1 MFWQVFL
8 SAVISVGVAG
18 STSLDALREYNYKG
32 NYEKKSNSGARHTLE
47 DNYEGNYTGQT
58 MKKEIEE
65 LKRMFKANSDEVQ
78 SEMIKIK
85 EAFDRQQEKVL
96 EMEAEISD
104 LKRTVNN
111 QDKMIKDL
119 KAVEKVLKHEMYRQE
134 IELNSAK
141 DKTGQTT
148 NMISDHKQTVET
160 MVEYLPLQLIN
171 KSIETV
177 QKMRNERLQ
186 KSLNIYGEKP
196 GRRSGKMGSYKD
208 RSLPKMRLARDGL
221 TERGINGEIA
231 FSAYLSHVIPHLSHG
246 HTIKFDQIIL
256 NDGNGYNQ
264 YSGVF
269 TVPRSGVYLLTFT
282 FDVYDN
288 WQSTGLK
295 LVVNNRNVVD
305 GIAESNGNKHSM
317 AGNTVIIRLARG
329 EVVRLEAYY
338 SADGEIVSTSTS
350 KLATFSGVL
359 LY

>member
-1 MFWQVFL
+1 MMFWQVFL

-18 STSLDALREYNYKG
+18 STGLDGLKEYHYKG
-32 NYEKKSNSGARHTLE
+32 NYAKSSNSGARHTLE
-47 DNYEGNYTGQT
+47 DNYGGDYTGQT

-65 LKRMFKANSDEVQ
+65 LKIMFKANDDELQ
-78 SEMIKIK
+78 NEMLKIK

-96 EMEAEISD
+96 EMETEISD
-104 LKRTVNN
+104 LKRTANN
-111 QDKMIKDL
+111 QDQMIKDL
-119 KAVEKVLKHEMYRQE
+119 KAVEKVLKHEMHRQE
-134 IELNSAK
+134 IELNSVK

-148 NMISDHKQTVET
+148 NMISDHKQAVE
-160 MVEYLPLQLIN
+160 MGEYLPLQLIN
-171 KSIETV
+171 KSDDTV
-177 QKMRNERLQ
+177 QNKRNKSHQ
-186 KSLNIYGEKP
+186 NSLNIYGEKP
-196 GRRSGKMGSYKD
+196 GRQSGKMGSYKD
-208 RSLPKMRLARDGL
+208 KLVPKMRLARDGL

-269 TVPRSGVYLLTFT
+269 TVPRTGVYLLTFT

-288 WQSTGLK
+288 WQSAGLK
-295 LVVNNRNVVD
+295 LVVNNRNIVD

-338 SADGEIVSTSTS
+338 SPDGEIVSTSTS

>member
-1 MFWQVFL
+1 MFLQVFL

-18 STSLDALREYNYKG
+18 STGFDGLKEYHYKG
-32 NYEKKSNSGARHTLE
+32 NNEKSSNAGARHTLE
-47 DNYEGNYTGQT
+47 DNYKEDYIGKT
-58 MKKEIEE
+58 MRTEIEE
-65 LKRMFKANSDEVQ
+65 LKIMFKENSDEVQ

-96 EMEAEISD
+96 EMEIEISN

-119 KAVEKVLKHEMYRQE
+119 TAVETVLKHEMHRQE
-134 IELNSAK
+134 IEMTSVK

-148 NMISDHKQTVET
+148 NMISDHKQAVE
-160 MVEYLPLQLIN
+160 MGEYLPLKTIN
-171 KSIETV
+171 NSDDTV
-177 QKMRNERLQ
+177 QKMQNKSFQ
-186 KSLNIYGEKP
+186 KSLNIKREKP
-196 GRRSGKMGSYKD
+196 GRRIGKMGNYKD
-208 RSLPKMRLARDGL
+208 RSLPKMRLARDQL
-221 TERGINGEIA
+221 TERGISGEIA

-295 LVVNNRNVVD
+295 LVVNNRNIVD

-338 SADGEIVSTSTS
+338 SADGEIVSTGTS

>member
-1 MFWQVFL
+1 M
-8 SAVISVGVAG
+8 GVAE
-18 STSLDALREYNYKG
+18 STGLDGLKEYHYKG
-32 NYEKKSNSGARHTLE
+32 NNAKSSNSGARHTLE
-47 DNYEGNYTGQT
+47 DNYEGDYTGQT
-58 MKKEIEE
+58 MRTEIEE
-65 LKRMFKANSDEVQ
+65 LKRLFKANSDELQ
-78 SEMIKIK
+78 REMIKIK
-85 EAFDRQQEKVL
+85 EAFDRQQKKVL
-96 EMEAEISD
+96 EMEAEISS
-104 LKRTVNN
+104 LKRTVNY

-141 DKTGQTT
+141 DKTGQTI
-148 NMISDHKQTVET
+148 NMISDHKQAVE
-160 MVEYLPLQLIN
+160 MGEYLPLQTIN
-171 KSIETV
+171 TSDETV
-177 QKMRNERLQ
+177 QKMRKESLQ
-186 KSLNIYGEKP
+186 NSLNIYGEKP
-196 GRRSGKMGSYKD
+196 GRRSGKIVSYKD

-221 TERGINGEIA
+221 TERGISGEIA

-256 NDGNGYNQ
+256 NDGNAYNQ

-295 LVVNNRNVVD
+295 LVVNNRNIVD

-329 EVVRLEAYY
+329 EVVRIEAYY
-338 SADGEIVSTSTS
+338 SADGEIVSISTS

>member
-1 MFWQVFL
+1 M
-8 SAVISVGVAG
+8 GVAG
-18 STSLDALREYNYKG
+18 STGFDGLKEYHYKE
-32 NYEKKSNSGARHTLE
+32 NNEKSSNAGARHTLE
-47 DNYEGNYTGQT
+47 DNYEEDYIGKT

-96 EMEAEISD
+96 EIETEISD

-111 QDKMIKDL
+111 QDKIIKKL
-119 KAVEKVLKHEMYRQE
+119 KVVEKVLKHEMHRQE
-134 IELNSAK
+134 IELNSVK
-141 DKTGQTT
+141 GKIGQTT
-148 NMISDHKQTVET
+148 NMISDHKQAVE
-160 MVEYLPLQLIN
+160 MGEYLPLQTIN
-171 KSIETV
+171 ASDETI
-177 QKMRNERLQ
+177 QKMRNESLQ

-196 GRRSGKMGSYKD
+196 GRPSGKMGSYKD
-208 RSLPKMRLARDGL
+208 RSLPKLRLARDGL
-221 TERGINGEIA
+221 TEKGINGEIA

-256 NDGNGYNQ
+256 NDGNAYNQ

-295 LVVNNRNVVD
+295 LVVNNRNIVD

-338 SADGEIVSTSTS
+338 SPDGEIVSTSTS